1 MLNLCIEM
9 KPFLTFAFQI
19 GHFSPNVNTQMSQTK
34 FTLNYLYHHQTFLQ
48 SAWNTALGATG
59 DDMVFFARSETHGA
73 EDIEAGGALLLPGLL
88 LHLLLLPPAAQ
99 FGRALDA
106 EI

>member
-1 MLNLCIEM
+1 M
-9 KPFLTFAFQI
+9 TFALQI

-34 FTLNYLYHHQTFLQ
+34 LTPNYLSHHQT
-48 SAWNTALGATG
+48 
-59 DDMVFFARSETHGA
+59 FFARSETHGA

-88 LHLLLLPPAAQ
+88 LHLLLPPPAAQ

-106 EI
+106 EIRLTL